1 MNYSAFILRGVA
13 ASALLFATASPALAQ
28 SRTDRARMAISE
40 AQARV
45 DSAIKVGAAAEAP
58 ELVAEAQSELRSSQ
72 ENLERGNKDEAIAG
86 AHRSSELADQA
97 LGVTERNKSIAAAA
111 ERDRRQSAESA
122 AVAAQA
128 DADVERDRR
137 QSAEAAA
144 GAAQQDAAS
153 ANGRADQA
161 QQAASSAAADAAA
174 ARAAAAKPT
183 TVTVERTEGT
193 VTTPAYSVRRATP
206 ARRPAARPAPR
217 RAPAKAA
224 PAQRRTTTTTTT
236 IKTEQ
241 PPQ

>member
-58 ELVAEAQSELRSSQ
+58 ELVAEAQ